1 MAFGILN
8 TFMARNKKF
17 TGAGILGELGN
28 RHIAMEMDENL
39 EGSSHRVIKTEVP
52 TVERPPIIDIP
63 EYREKF
69 TKANAP

>member
-1 MAFGILN
+1 M
-8 TFMARNKKF
+8 
-17 TGAGILGELGN
+17 EL
-28 RHIAMEMDENL
+28 DESV

-69 TKANAP
+69 EKGHE